1 MAGKLSFH
9 LDRSPWALSSTP
21 SAREHLQCLAAPCSA
36 RSSQPI
42 PASPHLAV
50 GFSLLFFFIFIDRVK
65 PSSSFSPSLCCRWQ
79 AGFINPGTSLLFCL
93 HPRIPSSASRLVAVP
108 RRRFAETFAIPSG
121 STVSFPTPKPPS
133 LSSAADLLQTNAP
146 SCCFGCQ
153 GFSLA
158 RCRATKLG
166 PRADRWPRLWFRL
179 ISSQPR
185 GNGCHGPGLALQPH
199 LLSAEQP
206 SGLESKGLID
216 LAEALSRNLLRS
228 EMLSY
233 EAKVMEK
240 FS

>member
-1 MAGKLSFH
+1 MSNQVHLFPLPSAADGKL
-9 LDRSPWALSSTP
+9 RA
-21 SAREHLQCLAAPCSA
+21 C
-36 RSSQPI
+36 
-42 PASPHLAV
+42 
-50 GFSLLFFFIFIDRVK
+50 
-65 PSSSFSPSLCCRWQ
+65 